1 MNSVLKYT
9 SMNTPRTFTKVIG
22 ACCRA
27 GQPLQGT
34 ESAPHEVYKMLRRP
48 GSMEMIDSFD
58 LLGNGYRDLYKKHN
72 AYLHQKNKVITVG
85 GDHSISLSTVASS
98 GEKYKDDLVVVW
110 VDAHPDINTRESSY
124 TKNIHGMPVA
134 SFLGID
140 NLFNLPTINPSQLIY
155 IGIRDIDEYEQTLLD
170 THNIEHYNMKYIQKY
185 GIKDIINNISKIDVP
200 IHLSLDVDAV
210 DPTEF
215 ISTGTPVPFG
225 LRKNDVWD
233 IVTKLKKNLVSTD
246 IVELN
251 TNLSTNYTIK
261 KNDITFVT
269 NIVRYL
275 M

>member
-1 MNSVLKYT
+1 MH
-9 SMNTPRTFTKVIG
+9 TFTKVIG

-34 ESAPHEVYKMLRRP
+34 ESAPYEVYKMLRRP

-185 GIKDIINNISKIDVP
+185 GIKDIINNISKIDAP

-251 TNLSTNYTIK
+251 TNLSTNYTMK
-261 KNDITFVT
+261 KNDIEFVT
-269 NIVRYL
+269 NLVRYV